1 MAWRRALTAAEGM
14 RGFRDGADGA
24 LCGNL
29 PDMTPQDSTT
39 EETTPPSGAAPDGEA
54 ASAYGLGRRLRIM
67 GAVLAGGL
75 AVVLALLLWL
85 GVLVPAKQEAAGYSD
100 ADATYAAVAIEHNAQ
115 AVQLTALAPGRSRD
129 DAVLAL
135 AVEVGEA
142 SAERVRKL
150 ADWQEAR
157 DIPVPVA
164 GQEALALA
172 EDGLTTELPDDGSG
186 PRAGTTA
193 HSHEGGNHGMLTD
206 AQVNGIAALTASDF
220 DIALLAALVE
230 HHYGGLQPADEE
242 ISGGTDA
249 EAKALAQAEA
259 DAARVEVE
267 EIRDLLASIGGPG
280 SNDGSGT

>member
-1 MAWRRALTAAEGM
+1 M

-24 LCGNL
+24 LYGNL

-39 EETTPPSGAAPDGEA
+39 EETTPPSGDAPASEA
-54 ASAYGLGRRLRIM
+54 TATPSAYGLGRRLRIM

-100 ADATYAAVAIEHNAQ
+100 ADAAYAAVAIEHNAQ
-115 AVQLTALAPGRSRD
+115 AVQLTALAPGRSQD
-129 DAVLAL
+129 DDVLAL

-142 SAERVRKL
+142 SAGRVRGL
-150 ADWQEAR
+150 ADWLEAR

-206 AQVNGIAALTASDF
+206 EQVNGIAALHATDF

-242 ISGGTDA
+242 ISGGMDA
-249 EAKALAQAEA
+249 EAKELAQAEA
-259 DAARVEVE
+259 DAIRVEVE
-267 EIRDLLASIGGPG
+267 DIRDLLASIGGPG
-280 SNDGSGT
+280 SNDGSGS

>member
-1 MAWRRALTAAEGM
+1 
-14 RGFRDGADGA
+14 
-24 LCGNL
+24 
-29 PDMTPQDSTT
+29 MTPQDSTT
-39 EETTPPSGAAPDGEA
+39 EETTPPSGDAPASEA
-54 ASAYGLGRRLRIM
+54 TATPSAYGLGRRLRIM

-100 ADATYAAVAIEHNAQ
+100 ADSAYAAVAVEHNAQ
-115 AVQLTALAPGRSRD
+115 AVQLTALAPGRSQD
-129 DAVLAL
+129 DEVLAL

-142 SAERVRKL
+142 SAGRVREL
-150 ADWQEAR
+150 ADWLEAR

-206 AQVNGIAALTASDF
+206 EQVNGIAALQATDF

-242 ISGGTDA
+242 ISGGKDA

-259 DAARVEVE
+259 DAIRVEVE
-267 EIRDLLASIGGPG
+267 DIRDLLASIGGPG
-280 SNDGSGT
+280 SNDGSGS

>member
-1 MAWRRALTAAEGM
+1 M
-14 RGFRDGADGA
+14 RGFRDGAIGA
-24 LCGNL
+24 LYGNL

-39 EETTPPSGAAPDGEA
+39 EETTPPSGSVPDAATPAPE
-54 ASAYGLGRRLRIM
+54 YGLRRRLRLM

-85 GVLVPAKQEAAGYSD
+85 GVLVPAKQQAAGYSD
-100 ADATYAAVAIEHNAQ
+100 ADAVYAAVAIEHNAQ
-115 AVQLTALAPGRSRD
+115 AVQLTALAPGRSTD
-129 DAVLAL
+129 DEVLAL

-142 SAERVRKL
+142 SAGRVKDL
-150 ADWQEAR
+150 AAWMEAR

-172 EDGLTTELPDDGSG
+172 EDGLDTELPDDGSG

-206 AQVNGIAALTASDF
+206 AQVNGIAALHARDF

-230 HHYGGLQPADEE
+230 HHYGGLQPADQE
-242 ISGGTDA
+242 ITGGEDA
-249 EAKALAQAEA
+249 EAIALAQAEA
-259 DAARVEVE
+259 DAIRVEVE
-267 EIRDLLASIGGPG
+267 DVRDALAAIGGPG
-280 SNDGSGT
+280 SNDGSGS

>member
-1 MAWRRALTAAEGM
+1 M
-14 RGFRDGADGA
+14 RVFRDGAIGA
-24 LCGNL
+24 LYGNL

-39 EETTPPSGAAPDGEA
+39 EEATPPSGSVPDGETPA
-54 ASAYGLGRRLRIM
+54 PTPEYGLRRRLRLM

-85 GVLVPAKQEAAGYSD
+85 GVLVPAKQQAAGYSD
-100 ADATYAAVAIEHNAQ
+100 ADAVYAAVAIEHNAQ
-115 AVQLTALAPGRSRD
+115 AVQLTALAPGRSTD
-129 DAVLAL
+129 DDVLAL

-142 SAERVRKL
+142 SAGRVKEL
-150 ADWQEAR
+150 AAWMEAR

-172 EDGLTTELPDDGSG
+172 EDGLDTELPDDGSG

-206 AQVNGIAALTASDF
+206 AQVNGIAALQAQDF

-230 HHYGGLQPADEE
+230 HHYGGLQPADKE
-242 ISGGTDA
+242 ITEGEDA

-259 DAARVEVE
+259 DAIRVEVE
-267 EIRDLLASIGGPG
+267 DVRDALAAIGGPG
-280 SNDGSGT
+280 SNDGSGS